1 MILVIK
7 RPSRTKKEALL
18 GTGCRTKDGL
28 FSEMGYFSFRGF
40 LVELTLIHIINLIHP
55 AATSKISRVGL
66 KLSLLM
72 ARFSGSLLRIRSD
85 LLPYLLYK
93 H

>member
-1 MILVIK
+1 M
-7 RPSRTKKEALL
+7 TWH
-18 GTGCRTKDGL
+18 RTKDGL
-28 FSEMGYFSFRGF
+28 FSEMGCFTFRGF

-55 AATSKISRVGL
+55 ASVGL

-72 ARFSGSLLRIRSD
+72 ARFSGSLLRIRSA
-85 LLPYLLYK
+85 LLPYLPYK